1 MRILTTGSGLAVAL
15 AGFSLLLGQ
24 SRAGNFAGESTGP
37 DKPFPPHKI
46 ISNLYFVGTD
56 EQSSFLIATD
66 EGNILINSGY
76 QATVPMIRDSVEK
89 LAFRFVDTKILL
101 GSHAHVDHMQGDAL
115 VKELTGARVMAMEQ
129 DVPALQKIRP
139 GGTPHPIDRVLHDG
153 DEVKLGHTTL
163 VAHLTAGHTKG
174 CTTWTAMLQEGGRTY
189 NIVIVCGM
197 GVKPGPHYLIDN
209 PDYTQITDDY
219 IRAFKLL
226 RELPCD
232 VFLGSHS
239 HHYGMQAKYAKLTST
254 GPNPYI
260 DPQGYKAHLDEYEK
274 LFYAELAQEKQAAA
288 K

>member
-1 MRILTTGSGLAVAL
+1 MRILTAAGLAIGL
-15 AGFSLLLGQ
+15 AGVSLLPGQ
-24 SRAGNFAGESTGP
+24 GRGGNFAGEGTGP
-37 DKPFPPHKI
+37 DKPFPPHKVL
-46 ISNLYFVGTD
+46 SNLYFVGT
-56 EQSSFLIATD
+56 EEHSSFLIVTG

-89 LAFRFVDTKILL
+89 LGFRFADTKILL

-129 DVPALQKIRP
+129 DVSALQKMRP
-139 GGTPHPIDRVLHDG
+139 GNIPHPIDRVLHDG
-153 DEVKLGHTTL
+153 DAVKLGDTTL

-174 CTTWTAMLQEGGRTY
+174 CTTWTATLQEGGRPY
-189 NIVIVCGM
+189 HVVIVCGM
-197 GVKPGPHYLIDN
+197 GVKPGPHYLIGN
-209 PDYTQITDDY
+209 PDYPQITEDY
-219 IRAFKLL
+219 VRAFQLL

-232 VFLGSHS
+232 VYLGSHS
-239 HHYGMQAKYAKLTST
+239 HHYGMQAKYARLTAT

-274 LFYAELAQEKQAAA
+274 LFYAELEQEKQGAA